1 MLPSNIGNLLSVVEE
16 LFDWKRRVGYEVNY
30 VSSSNVVNNK
40 NNLKNYIEN
49 AYETWENP
57 PEYVTIIGDAE
68 GSYDIP
74 TWNESWSGYYGE
86 GDHPY
91 SQLEGNDQYPEVF
104 LGRISFDTQSH
115 LTTQIS
121 KLLNYESSPYMGEN
135 WFTRACLAGDPSTS
149 GISCVI
155 TNEHIHE
162 ILDLVGFND
171 VNTIYSGSF
180 PNQMTSGITEGISFF

>member
-1 MLPSNIGNLLSVVEE
+1 MFDGLLKS
-16 LFDWKRRVGYEVNY
+16 
-30 VSSSNVVNNK
+30 
-40 NNLKNYIEN
+40 
-49 AYETWENP
+49 
-57 PEYVTIIGDAE
+57 
-68 GSYDIP
+68 P
-74 TWNESWSGYYGE
+74 TGF
-86 GDHPY
+86 
-91 SQLEGNDQYPEVF
+91 F

-180 PNQMTSGITEGISFF
+180 PNQMTSGITEGISFFNYRDIQQHILDNLLW